1 MKNSVIIRLLALLCL
16 AAMVFLLASCSS
28 LKEEQNNTTKKKTS
42 SSGEE
47 PVEPGGNFG
56 DENVKAYEKPVE
68 IYEQIRNGDVAKLE
82 LMAPPEMWALY
93 EKMTG
98 ETLEEYLQEREMDY
112 QEYKEEYGENSEK
125 VELQV
130 VKAEQCDDETIEQI
144 EDAIYNEYD
153 KRLSVSDAYY
163 VDFSI
168 ETSGDSG
175 YRETAEAL
183 TVEIGDAWY
192 LLRYWEEEEGLEVY
206 FLVP

>member
-1 MKNSVIIRLLALLCL
+1 M
-16 AAMVFLLASCSS
+16 
-28 LKEEQNNTTKKKTS
+28 KEEQNNTIKKKTS

-68 IYEQIRNGDVAKLE
+68 IYEQIMKGDVAKLE
-82 LMAPPEMWALY
+82 DMAPPEMWALY

-98 ETLEEYLQEREMDY
+98 ETLEEYLQEREMEY
-112 QEYKEEYGENSEK
+112 QEYQEYQEEHGESLEK
-125 VELQV
+125 VEMQV
-130 VKAEQCDDETIEQI
+130 VKAEQCDEDTIEQI

-168 ETSGDSG
+168 ETSGNSKE
-175 YRETAEAL
+175 RETVKAL

-192 LLRYWEEEEGLEVY
+192 LLQYWEEEEGLEVY
-206 FLVP
+206 FFVP